1 MNLNQIFSML
11 QRMVLHRLM
20 NAGINKGIDMV
31 ARRGGG
37 QDDDGNL
44 TEQGRRTRK
53 QAREMSKRARQAN
66 RILRR
71 MK

>member
-1 MNLNQIFSML
+1 MNLNQIFAMF

-20 NAGINKGIDMV
+20 NAGINKGIDMM

-37 QDDDGNL
+37 QDADGKL
-44 TEQGRRTRK
+44 TEQGRRTER
-53 QAREMSKRARQAN
+53 QARDMTKRVRQAN

>member
-1 MNLNQIFSML
+1 MNLNQIFAML
-11 QRMVLHRLM
+11 QRLVLNRLM
-20 NAGINKGIDMV
+20 NAGINKGIDMM

-37 QDDDGNL
+37 QDADGKLN
-44 TEQGRRTRK
+44 EQGRRNQK
-53 QAREMSKRARQAN
+53 QAREMTKRARQAQ